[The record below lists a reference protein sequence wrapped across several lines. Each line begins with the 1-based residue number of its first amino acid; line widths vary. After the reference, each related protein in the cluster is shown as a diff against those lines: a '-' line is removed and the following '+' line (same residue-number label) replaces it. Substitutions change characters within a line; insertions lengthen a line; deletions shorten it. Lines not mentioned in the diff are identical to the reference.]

1 MEKHLLSKST
11 FIRGVQCN
19 KSLYLHKHRYF
30 LRDRLSPEQLARF
43 SRGIDVGLLAQ
54 NLFPGGID
62 CKPGSPRQYAKSLQK
77 TQQII
82 SEAAAKVIYE
92 AVFQHQQVLIMLD
105 VLAYE
110 NGSWNGY
117 EVKSSLKISD
127 TFLLD
132 AALQYYVMKGAGLA
146 LDRFFLVHLNPDYIR
161 DSELMLHK
169 LFTKTDVTDQ
179 VLQRQPFI
187 AQKIDELI
195 GVVVLTKS
203 PEIDI
208 GTHCNYP
215 YPCDFIGHCF
225 KNVPVGS
232 VLELTQWAEE
242 EKFMM
247 YDAGTIALANIK
259 PTTALSQAQQIE
271 LHHRQSGSEYFDT
284 SGLKVFFYKISD
296 APVFLNLLSHRQA
309 VPAWKGYKPY
319 DQFPLAADFGRG
331 EWHESFVND
340 AGDAPDERFF
350 DFLKPLMAGGE
361 SVVVFD
367 AVRFQELLQRM
378 AHRHNNMRDTIE
390 AFAVHIIDLQEVFSQ
405 VLYYNPQAGQDF
417 SLLQLSKILF
427 GNSQLTNLPFSS
439 DALATDKYL
448 KADKPLPEVLR
459 QTLAAY
465 SHGLQI
471 MTEAFYYYLKQKF

>member
-1 MEKHLLSKST
+1 
-11 FIRGVQCN
+11 
-19 KSLYLHKHRYF
+19 
-30 LRDRLSPEQLARF
+30 
-43 SRGIDVGLLAQ
+43 
-54 NLFPGGID
+54 
-62 CKPGSPRQYAKSLQK
+62 
-77 TQQII
+77 
-82 SEAAAKVIYE
+82 
-92 AVFQHQQVLIMLD
+92 
-105 VLAYE
+105 
-110 NGSWNGY
+110 
-117 EVKSSLKISD
+117 
-127 TFLLD
+127 
-132 AALQYYVMKGAGLA
+132 
-146 LDRFFLVHLNPDYIR
+146 
-161 DSELMLHK
+161 
-169 LFTKTDVTDQ
+169 
-179 VLQRQPFI
+179 
-187 AQKIDELI
+187 
-195 GVVVLTKS
+195 
-203 PEIDI
+203 
-208 GTHCNYP
+208 
-215 YPCDFIGHCF
+215 
-225 KNVPVGS
+225 
-232 VLELTQWAEE
+232 
-242 EKFMM
+242 
-247 YDAGTIALANIK
+247 
-259 PTTALSQAQQIE
+259 
-271 LHHRQSGSEYFDT
+271 
-284 SGLKVFFYKISD
+284 
-296 APVFLNLLSHRQA
+296 LNLLSHRQA

-340 AGDAPDERFF
+340 AGDAPDKRFF